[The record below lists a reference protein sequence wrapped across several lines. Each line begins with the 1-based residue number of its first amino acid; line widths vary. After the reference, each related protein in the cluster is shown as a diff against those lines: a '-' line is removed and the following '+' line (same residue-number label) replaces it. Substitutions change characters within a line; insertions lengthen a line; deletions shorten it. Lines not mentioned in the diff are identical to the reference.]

1 MQRSCFSELA
11 DPLPRPSHILGSKSD
26 PTPYKEPQCCMPTS
40 THFPLSAHHWLSFCT
55 LFQSCFFLFYLRV
68 ILPFLWECV
77 TREARIGNWME
88 CEGM

>member
-40 THFPLSAHHWLSFCT
+40 THFPLRTPLAVFLYSVPELLLSV
-55 LFQSCFFLFYLRV
+55 LFKGYPSFSLGVCDKRS
-68 ILPFLWECV
+68 
-77 TREARIGNWME
+77 
-88 CEGM
+88 